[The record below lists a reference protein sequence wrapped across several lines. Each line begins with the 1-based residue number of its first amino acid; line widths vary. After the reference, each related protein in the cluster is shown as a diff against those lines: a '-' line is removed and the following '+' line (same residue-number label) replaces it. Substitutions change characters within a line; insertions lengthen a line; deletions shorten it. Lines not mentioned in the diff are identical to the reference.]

1 MDFCGMKI
9 ISSKQFQSRKDLEK
23 IFVLAERLES
33 IAHAKEYCGILKDK
47 MIATLFY
54 EPSTRTK
61 LSFQAAAQRL
71 GAKIISESGM
81 HGSSLEKGESLEDTL
96 RMLENYADL
105 IIMRHPE
112 PGTAERVSKIISKPF
127 INAGDGSGEHPTQA
141 LLDMYTIL
149 KEQGKIDNL
158 NITLVG
164 DLKHGRTVH
173 SLIQLLKHYNID
185 LHLISPPELAMPK
198 NAVDELIRSGC
209 KVQTGHSLKEA
220 ISNTDVLYMTRIQ
233 KERFKNHDDYE
244 RLKDSFILN
253 AELLQEAKESITIL
267 HPLPRIT
274 EIHDSVDSHKG
285 AAYFRQ
291 AGNGVPVRMA
301 LILLLLGYES
311 V

>member
-1 MDFCGMKI
+1 MDFCELNI
-9 ISSKQFQSRKDLEK
+9 ISSKQFHSREDLGK
-23 IFVLAERLES
+23 VFTLAKRLEP

-71 GAKIISESGM
+71 GAKIISESGI

-112 PGTAERVSKIISKPF
+112 PGIAEKVSKVVSKPF

-149 KEQGKIDNL
+149 KEQGKVDNL
-158 NITLVG
+158 HITLVG
-164 DLKHGRTVH
+164 DLKNGRTVH
-173 SLIQLLKHYNID
+173 SLIYLLKHYKVD
-185 LHLISPPELAMPK
+185 LNLISPSELSMPENIIQDLK
-198 NAVDELIRSGC
+198 ESGC
-209 KVQTGHSLKEA
+209 NIQVGHSLKEA
-220 ISNTDVLYMTRIQ
+220 IADTDVLYMTRIQ
-233 KERFKNHDDYE
+233 KERFKNIDDYE
-244 RLKDSFILN
+244 RLKNSFILN
-253 AELLQEAKESITIL
+253 SELLKEAKESITIL

-274 EIHDSVDSHKG
+274 EIDESVDSHKG

-301 LILLLLGYES
+301 LILLLLG
-311 V
+311 